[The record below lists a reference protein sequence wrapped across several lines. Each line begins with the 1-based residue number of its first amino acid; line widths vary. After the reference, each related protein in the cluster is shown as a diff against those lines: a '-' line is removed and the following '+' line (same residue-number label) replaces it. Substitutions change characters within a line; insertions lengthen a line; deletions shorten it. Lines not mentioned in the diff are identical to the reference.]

1 MMTDGRR
8 SSEWRYVR
16 LIAFGVVL
24 NAVLSKPDELSRGLS
39 WLLGLIAPILLGL
52 TVALI
57 LYVPMHGFE
66 RLFTKLDRRN
76 RMPEKPRTLLSLLLA
91 VIFVP
96 IFLFILI
103 HFIVPQFI
111 SAVTNVIAIVQTNRD
126 QIAEFVSRIGLD
138 PLYVEQKLAEMGEWI
153 SANIGR
159 IAGTTLTTAVN
170 IFTSVTDV
178 LLAVILAVYLLA
190 DKRALSRRA
199 KRTARALLPER
210 ASAFA
215 CRFASVFVSTFR
227 TFLSRQCLEAMI
239 LGGLILACM
248 LIFRIPYAVT
258 ICSMTAL
265 MALIPYIGAF
275 ISMFIGCVLVV
286 TISPMK
292 ALIFAIIFLVAQQ
305 VEGNIIYPRVVGKS
319 VGLPAYVTLAAV
331 MIGGA
336 LAGVAGMFFIIPV
349 VSVFYV
355 LMREFVQKKNAE
367 KDALGEQ
374 P

>member
-1 MMTDGRR
+1 MMKDGRR